1 MGIKRNAD
9 RTATVTRNP
18 DGKSVPVKNPFVNS
32 VPVPKSARS
41 TVGKTTSKPVP
52 RRRK

>member
-41 TVGKTTSKPVP
+41 TVGRTTSKPVP
-52 RRRK
+52 KRRK